1 MSEDLQQTTAET
13 PAVEAPAQAGAQLQI
28 SDLLLCAQ
36 TIQVASTRGAFKP
49 EEFTQVGGLYERLV
63 AFLNESGALQKPTDA
78 SAAPTSGET
87 VATDATE

>member
-1 MSEDLQQTTAET
+1 MSEDLQQPTAET
-13 PAVEAPAQAGAQLQI
+13 PAEQPAGAQLQI

-36 TIQVASTRGAFKP
+36 TIQVASSRGAFKP

-63 AFLNESGALQKPTDA
+63 AFLNSSGALQQPTDA